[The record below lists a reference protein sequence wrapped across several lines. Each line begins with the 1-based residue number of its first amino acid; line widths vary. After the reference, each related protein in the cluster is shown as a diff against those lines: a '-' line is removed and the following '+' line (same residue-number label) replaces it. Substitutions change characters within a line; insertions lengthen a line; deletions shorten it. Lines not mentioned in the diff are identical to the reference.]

1 LSIELKSNREIGLI
15 RESGK
20 VVAEALAKVRELAVP
35 GARTIDLD
43 RAVAEI
49 FGRYGA
55 VSLFKGVQNGRG
67 KPPFPGNICSSINEQ
82 VVHGIPSDRRL
93 REGDILS
100 IDTGCRLNGWC
111 ADAATTLPIGKVA
124 PDVQRLLSVTEQTL
138 NLAIQEMGRQRKWS
152 QVAIQMEDYVHS
164 HGYTLVEQFVG
175 HGIGRQMHE
184 EPQVPNFV
192 SKQLKKNDFWLEE
205 GLVIA
210 IEPMVNVGTKDVRVL
225 GDHWTVETKDHQ
237 LSAHFEHT
245 VAITAAGPQILTA
258 STA

>member
-1 LSIELKSNREIGLI
+1 VIVLKSNREIGLI
-15 RESGK
+15 RDAGK
-20 VVAEALAKVRELAVP
+20 VVAEALEMVRQLAVP

-49 FGRYGA
+49 FERCGA

-67 KPPFPGNICSSINEQ
+67 KPPFPGNICASINEQ

-93 REGDILS
+93 RTGDILS

-111 ADAATTLPIGKVA
+111 ADSATTLAIGEVT
-124 PDVQRLLSVTEQTL
+124 PEVQRLLNVTEQTL
-138 NLAIQEMGRQRKWS
+138 MLAIEEMGRQRKWS
-152 QVAIQMEDYVHS
+152 QVAALMEDYVHS

-175 HGIGRQMHE
+175 HGIGQKMHE

-192 SKQLKKNDFWLEE
+192 SKQLRKNDFWLEE

-210 IEPMVNVGTKDVRVL
+210 IEPMVNAGRKEVRVL
-225 GDHWTVETKDHQ
+225 SDQWTVETKDRQ

-245 VAITAAGPQILTA
+245 VAITATGPQILTA
-258 STA
+258 